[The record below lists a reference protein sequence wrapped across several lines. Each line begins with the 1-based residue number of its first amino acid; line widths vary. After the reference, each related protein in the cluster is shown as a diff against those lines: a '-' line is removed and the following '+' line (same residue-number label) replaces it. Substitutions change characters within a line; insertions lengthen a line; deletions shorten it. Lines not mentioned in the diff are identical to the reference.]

1 MSACYRIIAQ
11 TRVLYE
17 SHGQG
22 GEGVHRIN
30 ELLDRTLKSFT
41 KLSDNRR
48 AAVLGVLFGLLMC
61 VIVVLSVAVLGFVA
75 TLGE

>member
-1 MSACYRIIAQ
+1 MIAQ

-17 SHGQG
+17 SHGPG
-22 GEGVHRIN
+22 GGGVRRIN
-30 ELLDRTLKSFT
+30 ELLDQALKAFV

-48 AAVLGVLFGLLMC
+48 AAVLGIFFGLLMC
-61 VIVVLSVAVLGFVA
+61 VVVVLAITVLGFVA